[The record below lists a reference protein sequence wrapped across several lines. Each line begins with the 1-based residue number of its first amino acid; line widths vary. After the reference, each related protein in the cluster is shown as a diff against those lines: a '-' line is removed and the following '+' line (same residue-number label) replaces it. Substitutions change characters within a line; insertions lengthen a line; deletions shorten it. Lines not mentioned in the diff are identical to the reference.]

1 MGAFDFKGITDVDYS
16 AQAQTEPPVDTVE
29 QQTQVQQV
37 AQTQRPTL
45 AKEDLDAMA
54 DEDLFARYG
63 VNGRI
68 SYSDLNKAMRDDN
81 LHTEK
86 QYAVQQAW
94 FNARQKDLD
103 SLDPIT
109 REELQAKFDAL
120 KAKPTTLKEHSHT
133 GVMAESVS
141 KGIDGMQG
149 GASMIAAQALSHL
162 DKSDAEIDAEIAK
175 EQPEKF
181 SKYQSSQA
189 KYDKIKQELAI
200 QTMDDPTLLYS
211 SDDNT
216 LDKMVRKR
224 MSKEELADLDWYN
237 ESHNSKRS
245 GAMFSDDANGMTKY
259 FSKTGI
265 KNMIAANAKSQYAGA
280 EERKQA
286 ILQAGEEAD
295 GVFSSAWETAKAAV
309 FDPGTAISVGL
320 ESTGTNLVPQLAGIA
335 AGVATRSPMVYQFV
349 SSLGGFPAE
358 VQGAVAEKMS
368 EFAIKKYNRDLSE
381 LNDDE
386 LLNLIKENKAE
397 FSKAMDKGAISA
409 AATMFTE
416 TPVAKGVGLV
426 GAGFRKLATNPATKS
441 AVMRGF
447 GITGEAVTKFTGE
460 GWEEAFG
467 QIAANIA
474 TGEQWDKGVGQSF
487 VLALASLENVPN
499 TVAIGKDI
507 KNILAEDAKS
517 QPTPQGEQPQTE
529 TQSEQTP
536 TQDQGPTEI
545 KSEGIDPRYKRAGDV
560 LGFLERNRNGD
571 YVNESGNP
579 VSLLDRQG
587 AIQQQMD
594 NYVGEM
600 KTLGTELGFDM
611 ETEEGRRAFADEVRK
626 QNAVSPVIS
635 IDEGVDS
642 NALFQEFTRLEQQKQ
657 DPQSDKEAIEARQ
670 REIQSMFDQ
679 ENVTSDGEIITTNSF
694 DTEYQNWTL
703 TQGTNN
709 ESGSNNR
716 NGSQNAD
723 GQTIQQGTD
732 VANNIGTQSS
742 GETSEPVQTAQT
754 ETATT
759 GNSQS
764 YEGATA
770 DLTQQPNNN
779 PTTSST
785 VGLDGRTDQANGQR
799 VEQGELGEQ
808 GGEQDREP
816 TQTAQSGSTDSGV
829 QQRTQS
835 GSVGETLDLGTNTP
849 NVAMLSDN
857 RLRDNI
863 RTLAAKVRNPK
874 SYANSGG
881 YRSEELAQ
889 DRTRLKALLDESANR
904 MGVES
909 KADDIL
915 KRIAK
920 VTKYEDTK
928 GVFGTGVRAEQ
939 AQALFAKIDDIT
951 ATVQRGYSKTAD
963 ALAAVREKLRGLLDD
978 IYTYIATFPGRVRK
992 TVSDARN
999 SFAEKRKARAEAKDK
1014 AKRTEQLA
1022 NDLLDSIVAGAEDLQ
1037 PKAGDS
1043 IVKYSKWKK
1052 TMESNLAKVRS
1063 LIQQSLNL
1071 DEDNNAKPSEKGES
1085 IDDLL
1090 RPFQRDTRKD
1100 NTGVLVTDDKE
1111 TSKTTNEPTN
1121 VTPPVE
1127 PTTDSQPSK
1136 PESVGGNTASEPSD
1150 VPPQEPVTNAQGATT
1165 SSTSDTPVQTGQTE
1179 PVSTNTDTVESGLRT
1194 TFKSEEDFKTYV
1206 REQLRSTDDNT
1217 QFWND
1222 IRGLVNDRKISF
1234 RKQRIAEKRAEK
1246 LHTWLM
1252 REALPHKENATN
1264 EGRKKQ
1270 ANEETAKTVEDRV
1283 QQRAEVPYLMRKKEF
1298 EAFMGSGD
1306 SRVLSVAIRRENNA
1320 EQITEYAK
1328 RFYDSLSGDD
1338 KVKFATGFIEAVD
1351 NTGYSQKTKREIGS
1365 LFDKVSV
1372 EVLSPHLMRSLG
1384 KELSFKIE
1392 FGDEELSYVRW
1403 RDGIDRLIAKYND
1416 RLTAKDLD
1424 LIEAY
1429 TKEFVERVVN
1439 AESRYDVDSDAKD
1452 LMSSLARERKR
1463 LEQKDDIITKYEF
1476 GLKRKNKN
1484 SVTFSQHKDGSVTA
1498 SISNDGIYTKTL
1510 VDMQTAKDWVNQTLI
1525 GSDNK
1530 HWNGKTRKLVSG
1542 EGVFGE
1548 SSTQA
1553 TAAKIT
1559 KEPKNSN
1566 RIPAIEKENRIN
1578 RTIDQAVQSSVEP
1591 SEKDTMVDRI
1601 RNAGKVTIHGI
1612 EVSGNM
1618 AKLAVAHDLL
1628 NDDKSNFKEVFEAF
1642 KQAGGSP
1649 QSATTL
1655 RNGGWK
1661 VTENKTQHNSVVAK
1675 AVAEK
1680 IARVGDTVKF
1690 DGTVERADPK
1700 AEYKRLEESTSVE
1713 DAVTVALAQQPQGS
1727 VEITSS
1733 MVRQVL
1739 KSLDVTTE
1747 EKTAMFEAVENYVGE
1762 NQIEGELD
1770 GSTTK
1775 GMNEAIA
1782 WASTDKGF
1790 MDWVKDEFPALQRI
1804 FIHLKR
1810 AITSVIAIVAV
1821 GSMTIPNDAMA
1832 QQGFSTYTQ
1841 GQQISG
1847 VSKDASNTINW
1858 VVDNKDHKGKS
1869 FVVADK
1875 AKGVIHVVSP
1885 DGKVLNT
1892 QNALFGKAKGNSA
1905 TTGNTPS
1912 GRFALKKTDTKT
1924 LTKADQK
1931 AFGDSVLDLADPQ
1944 TGRAVTSEN
1953 GLIFAMHRVMNTPQR
1968 HKALSTATE
1977 NDNYITN
1984 GCINVPTAFYD
1995 TAVDNLDGAMV
2006 YILDMPQTAKKAST
2020 RSQPT
2025 KVSNSS
2031 PTSDWSK
2038 PTMAKWSVKP
2048 ATNVNELNPSLNN
2061 DKLQAT
2067 LKKAL
2072 GDFAD
2077 NVTLI
2082 SSDEFANHAGFEK
2095 LKSNGIEGFYDP
2107 NTKQVAIVVDNIEAQ
2122 DGLSANDRL
2131 AWVAWHELYHK
2142 GLDVKYGNDLG
2153 RVVSDMG
2160 TNSFIDN
2167 LAEAIMADRATNSL
2181 ASIDKD
2187 TAIQEALVELGAAL
2201 QTKNLGGL
2209 KDRYGV
2215 SVPMALR
2222 DDILGTLGKF
2232 YDRIKTI
2239 VGKVI
2244 GKPTVTNKQVEAL
2257 LEDSIAYAKVGK
2269 ADKAMMKSILDDFQ
2283 EPTSAV
2289 SQSALFSANGIS
2301 GKAQALWEKVF
2312 PRDLYYLFTGNDVG
2326 RVGTTPDRDSTKSMK
2341 AKRTKMNI
2349 RSRFHTLMNDSQQII
2364 IDLDP
2369 QGDGGELSRSVA
2381 NFSNKK
2387 NQLTRKWERKLKGL
2401 EMQFIEFAQKN
2412 KDVFKSMFDRKQVD
2426 DTVQS
2431 VTTALHAITGGNEN
2445 VRKNIEEIIFG
2456 KDVTLADG
2464 STLHVDG
2471 LLDKVNQHQQYIA
2484 NAQFNGVQVPSYTV
2498 KQFEHYQTQL
2508 NEMIAIQNKFDQDNY
2523 NILSNTN
2530 SQNKNRE
2537 NWRGYD
2543 GLTFAEAEQK
2553 LKDFHKQGLL
2563 DNDVTDGLTKREY
2576 EVKKYIEVNG
2586 VPQVVKV
2593 KHYSYEVADVEKKA
2607 KGRIMPLVDAYVDLS
2622 HEMHQFTVDQ
2632 IGEKRA
2638 GGKTSGKWEVST
2650 MGKVD
2655 QIYSEQ
2661 AKDSSGNPI
2670 DRLYDATIPTNIDN
2684 IISMKHAAQYTGR
2697 RMGRAT
2703 QGGTAMEQLAWRLSL
2718 TAQQSASKDIA
2729 VAMNK
2734 LHESRPDLVKR
2745 YSQNDNEY
2753 AMVNGIVH
2761 EIPVLD
2767 KNGNPVLDNNG
2778 EPKTKLVK
2786 LSFADQEANA
2796 ALFGDNLPSQ
2806 DDSDAW
2812 FFFRAV
2818 AHIVKSWV
2826 KLNSMSLTQTAGFAV
2841 NNAYKGFNEKLN
2853 QMMAWDKDHAF
2864 VKSIKDP
2871 NKRALFEGTGTK
2883 LHAMAQLNKI
2893 DVRGLP
2899 RLAAREKAALMF
2911 AQDLANNKLADFM
2924 KFAIN
2929 KLPSLGAEKM
2939 VQEEYAKLVEMYER
2953 GGISSRVEELLAD
2966 TSNKKLRYGFGKT
2979 PAKVVD
2985 GFFAMLETATTM
2997 TMAQELVSSLVM
3009 VDFLTNQVGM
3019 DRDVAIDA
3027 NLHFMNFNKRGTS
3040 QMMNYL
3046 RKYTMFANA
3055 IAQGSRAFERSFF
3068 IQTNNENDS
3077 VFGIKGVKWSKPALW
3092 RTARNVGMSI
3102 AMHSF
3107 ARLVAANICPDKDG
3121 LGNQV
3126 GNLNEYQLL
3135 REIPI
3140 STGCNEYFRYPVEY
3154 GVGMVENAAGVSL
3167 VQIALGNWSVEQAGS
3182 FIIDAF
3188 KDNASPIGLAMGD
3201 SDNAFGKV
3209 AFLLYPFIPDPLK
3222 EPALAFGG
3230 VDQFGNKL
3238 NANFVNEAYRPGSG
3252 KKTTDS
3258 AWHKMAEDLY
3268 GSGMLGNLT
3277 PEEMRVLVT
3286 GGFRG
3291 AARDIL
3297 TWAIENDPK
3306 KSVWKSLLGV
3316 GSVYREP
3323 KEMDT
3328 VVYTMVQNR
3337 LDKRYNDLVLIY
3349 NQAKGRDK
3357 VLPSKSWVEKN
3368 GYELSAD
3375 EQRSLDLISQYF
3387 ERMKNKRLD
3396 QETRLKYNI
3405 ELLKGLK
3412 KIEGSE

>member
-1 MGAFDFKGITDVDYS
+1 MGAFDFKGITDVNYS
-16 AQAQTEPPVDTVE
+16 AQAQAE
-29 QQTQVQQV
+29 QPIETLEQAEQV
-37 AQTQRPTL
+37 AQPVQQSAQSQLPT
-45 AKEDLDAMA
+45 EDLNSLA
-54 DEDLFARYG
+54 DEDLLAHYG
-63 VNGRI
+63 VSGRI
-68 SYSDLNKAMRDDN
+68 TYSDLNAAMQKDR

-94 FNARQKDLD
+94 FNERQKEID

-109 REELQAKFDAL
+109 RDELQKKFDEF
-120 KAKPTTLKEHSHT
+120 KAKPTTFKEFSHT
-133 GVMAESVS
+133 ANLVESFGR
-141 KGIDGMQG
+141 GIDNVQG

-162 DKSDAEIDAEIAK
+162 DKSGDEIDAEIAR

-189 KYDKIKQELAI
+189 KYDKIAQSIVADPANINLA
-200 QTMDDPTLLYS
+200 MS
-211 SDDNT
+211 GN
-216 LDKMVRKR
+216 LDAMVRKR

-237 ESHNSKRS
+237 ETHNAKRV
-245 GAMFSDDANGMTKY
+245 GVMYSDGANGVTKY
-259 FSKTGI
+259 FSRSGI
-265 KNMIAANAKSQYAGA
+265 KNMIEANKKSQYAGT
-280 EERKQA
+280 EERKEA
-286 ILQAGEEAD
+286 ILQAGEKAD

-309 FDPGTAISVGL
+309 LDPFVAVGVGL
-320 ESTGTNLVPQLAGIA
+320 ESTGSQLIPQLAGIA
-335 AGVATRSPMVYQFV
+335 AGAATRSPIVYQFV

-358 VQGAVAEKMS
+358 VQGAIAEKMA
-368 EFAIKKYNRDLSE
+368 EFAHKKYKRGLSE
-381 LNDDE
+381 LNEDE
-386 LLNLIKENKAE
+386 LLGLVQENQAE
-397 FSKAMDKGAISA
+397 FSKAMDKGLISA
-409 AATMFTE
+409 TATMLTE

-426 GAGFRKLATNPATKS
+426 TSGFRRLATNPATKS
-441 AVMRGF
+441 AVMKGF

-487 VLALASLENVPN
+487 VLALTSLEQAPN
-499 TVAIGKDI
+499 IYAISKDV
-507 KNILAEDAKS
+507 KNILGEQVTE
-517 QPTPQGEQPQTE
+517 QPTASPAQGATPTEQPTEQGATPTEQTAE
-529 TQSEQTP
+529 QVEQPTEQTP
-536 TQDQGPTEI
+536 TQEQSNTQATTQVD
-545 KSEGIDPRYKRAGDV
+545 
-560 LGFLERNRNGD
+560 
-571 YVNESGNP
+571 
-579 VSLLDRQG
+579 
-587 AIQQQMD
+587 
-594 NYVGEM
+594 
-600 KTLGTELGFDM
+600 GT
-611 ETEEGRRAFADEVRK
+611 
-626 QNAVSPVIS
+626 
-635 IDEGVDS
+635 DS
-642 NALFQEFTRLEQQKQ
+642 NALFQEFTSLEQQKQ
-657 DPQSDKEAIEARQ
+657 DPQSNKEAIEARQ
-670 REIQSMFDQ
+670 NEIRSLFDV

-694 DTEYQNWTL
+694 DTDYQNWTL

-716 NGSQNAD
+716 NGSQDAN
-723 GQTIQQGTD
+723 GQTTQQGAD
-732 VANNIGTQSS
+732 VANSSGTQSG
-742 GETSEPVQTAQT
+742 GETSESVPPTQT
-754 ETATT
+754 ETTTT

-764 YEGATA
+764 DTGATA

-779 PTTSST
+779 PATSGT

-808 GGEQDREP
+808 GSEQNREP
-816 TQTAQSGSTDSGV
+816 TQTAQSGSTDGGV

-835 GSVGETLDLGTNTP
+835 GSVGETLTSTP
-849 NVAMLSDN
+849 VINNVTVH
-857 RLRDNI
+857 RGGPVEGRG
-863 RTLAAKVRNPK
+863 LAWFSNNEYVAKT
-874 SYANSGG
+874 YANDGVTSTAQVTMQNPRVIDAEGKTF
-881 YRSEELAQ
+881 SQIKPELTY
-889 DRTRLKALLDESANR
+889 TR
-904 MGVES
+904 
-909 KADDIL
+909 ADVKQQYPAIY
-915 KRIAK
+915 KK
-920 VTKYEDTK
+920 V
-928 GVFGTGVRAEQ
+928 
-939 AQALFAKIDDIT
+939 IT
-951 ATVQRGYSKTAD
+951 AMYGENANKIAGVNLGKKPDQVVFDTLVHN
-963 ALAAVREKLRGLLDD
+963 ALVENGVISGEKMDGVVMKNIIDPSNRNVLNVVKQYGLKNSDLIGDN
-978 IYTYIATFPGRVRK
+978 YITLNNV
-992 TVSDARN
+992 
-999 SFAEKRKARAEAKDK
+999 
-1014 AKRTEQLA
+1014 
-1022 NDLLDSIVAGAEDLQ
+1022 DL
-1037 PKAGDS
+1037 
-1043 IVKYSKWKK
+1043 
-1052 TMESNLAKVRS
+1052 KV
-1063 LIQQSLNL
+1063 N
-1071 DEDNNAKPSEKGES
+1071 
-1085 IDDLL
+1085 
-1090 RPFQRDTRKD
+1090 
-1100 NTGVLVTDDKE
+1100 
-1111 TSKTTNEPTN
+1111 
-1121 VTPPVE
+1121 E

-1136 PESVGGNTASEPSD
+1136 PESVGGNRASEPSD
-1150 VPPQEPVTNAQGATT
+1150 VQPQEPVTNSQGATP
-1165 SSTSDTPVQTGQTE
+1165 SSTSDTPTPIGQAE
-1179 PVSTNTDTVESGLRT
+1179 PVSATTDTVEGGLRT
-1194 TFKSEEDFKTYV
+1194 TFNSEEDFKNYV

-1222 IRGLVNDRKISF
+1222 IRGLVNDRKIYF
-1234 RKQRIAEKRAEK
+1234 KKQRIAEKRAEK

-1252 REALPHKENATN
+1252 KEALPHKENATN
-1264 EGRKKQ
+1264 EARKAQ
-1270 ANEETAKTVEDRV
+1270 TNAETAKAVEERI
-1283 QQRAEVPYLMRKKEF
+1283 QQRAEVPYLIREQEF
-1298 EAFMGSGD
+1298 KAFMGSGD
-1306 SRVLSVAIRRENNA
+1306 SRVLSVSIRRENDA
-1320 EQITEYAK
+1320 KQITEYAK
-1328 RFYDSLSGDD
+1328 RFYDTLNGDD
-1338 KVKFATGFIEAVD
+1338 KIKFASGFIEAID

-1372 EVLSPHLMRSLG
+1372 AVLSPHLMRSLG
-1384 KELSFKIE
+1384 SELSFKVE
-1392 FGDEELSYVRW
+1392 ASDAELGYVRW
-1403 RDGIDRLIAKYND
+1403 RDGLDRLIAKYTEK
-1416 RLTAKDLD
+1416 LTGKDLG
-1424 LIEAY
+1424 LIEDY
-1429 TKEFVERVVN
+1429 TREFVTRAANYEH
-1439 AESRYDVDSDAKD
+1439 RYDVDSDAKD
-1452 LMSSLARERKR
+1452 LMQSLERERNRINK
-1463 LEQKDDIITKYEF
+1463 KDDEETKYEF

-1484 SVTFSQHKDGSVTA
+1484 SVTFTQHKDGSVTA

-1510 VDMQTAKDWVNQTLI
+1510 VDMPTAKAWVDQTLI

-1542 EGVFGE
+1542 DGVFGE
-1548 SSTQA
+1548 NSTQPTVA
-1553 TAAKIT
+1553 NTSNET
-1559 KEPKNSN
+1559 KKRD

-1578 RTIDQAVQSSVEP
+1578 RTIDQAVQSSAEP

-1601 RNAGKVTIHGI
+1601 RTAGKATIHGV

-1618 AKLAVAHDLL
+1618 AKLVVAHNIL

-1700 AEYKRLEESTSVE
+1700 AEYKRLEESKSID
-1713 DAVTVALAQQPQGS
+1713 DAVTVTLAQQPQGS

-1747 EKTAMFEAVENYVGE
+1747 EKTAMFEAVEKYAE
-1762 NQIEGELD
+1762 KNQIEGELD

-1804 FIHLKR
+1804 FNHLKR

-1832 QQGFSTYTQ
+1832 QQGFAQYTQ

-1892 QNALFGKAKGNSA
+1892 QNALFGRGKGNSA
-1905 TTGNTPS
+1905 VTGNTPS

-1931 AFGDSVLDLADPQ
+1931 AFGDSVLDLADPH
-1944 TGRAVTSEN
+1944 TGRAITAED

-1968 HKALSTATE
+1968 HKALNTATA

-1984 GCINVPTAFYD
+1984 GCINIPTAFYD
-1995 TAVDNLDGAMV
+1995 TAVDGLDGAMV

-2020 RSQPT
+2020 RSQT
-2025 KVSNSS
+2025 NSVSNSS

-2061 DKLQAT
+2061 DKLQRV
-2067 LKKAL
+2067 LEKSL
-2072 GDFAD
+2072 GEFAD
-2077 NVTLI
+2077 KVTLI
-2082 SSDEFANHAGFEK
+2082 SADEFENHKGFEK

-2107 NTKQVAIVVDNIEAQ
+2107 NTKQVAIVVDNIQEQ

-2142 GLDVKYGNDLG
+2142 GVDVKYGQDLD

-2160 TNSFIDN
+2160 TNPFIDN
-2167 LAEAIMADRATNSL
+2167 LAEAIMADRAMNSL
-2181 ASIDKD
+2181 ASIDKN

-2215 SVPMALR
+2215 NVPMALR
-2222 DDILGTLGKF
+2222 DDVLGTLGKF
-2232 YDRIKTI
+2232 LDRIKSL

-2244 GKPTVTNKQVEAL
+2244 GKPTVTAKQVEAL

-2269 ADKAMMKSILDDFQ
+2269 ADKEMVKSILDDFQ

-2326 RVGTTPDRDSTKSMK
+2326 RVGTTPDRDTTKSMK
-2341 AKRTKMNI
+2341 AKRTKMNV

-2412 KDVFKSMFDRKQVD
+2412 KDIFKSRFDRKQVD

-2431 VTTALHAITGGNEN
+2431 VTTALHAITEGNEA
-2445 VRKNIEEIIFG
+2445 VRKNIEETIFG
-2456 KDVTLADG
+2456 KDITLANG
-2464 STLHVDG
+2464 TVIHIDG

-2484 NAQFNGVQVPSYTV
+2484 NAQFNGVQVPSYTT

-2563 DNDVTDGLTKREY
+2563 DEDVTDGLVKREY

-2586 VPQVVKV
+2586 LPQVVKV

-2607 KGRIMPLVDAYVDLS
+2607 KGRIMPLVDAYVNLS

-2650 MGKVD
+2650 MGKVE

-2670 DRLYDATIPTNIDN
+2670 DRLYDATVATNIDN

-2718 TAQQSASKDIA
+2718 TAQQAASKDIA

-2761 EIPVLD
+2761 ETPVLD

-2778 EPKTKLVK
+2778 DPKTKLVK

-2826 KLNSMSLTQTAGFAV
+2826 KFNSMSLTQTFGFAV

-2871 NKRALFEGTGTK
+2871 KKRALFDGTGTK

-2893 DVRGLP
+2893 DIRGLP

-2911 AQDLANNKLADFM
+2911 AQDLANNKLADFA
-2924 KFAIN
+2924 KFVVN

-2953 GGISSRVEELLAD
+2953 GGISSRVEELINQ
-2966 TSNKKLRYGFGKT
+2966 TQSQKLRYGFGKT
-2979 PAKVVD
+2979 PAKVRD

-3068 IQTNNENDS
+3068 IQTNDENDS

-3102 AMHSF
+3102 ALHSF

-3167 VQIALGNWSVEQAGS
+3167 VQMALGNWGAEQAGH

-3222 EPALAFGG
+3222 EPTLAFGG
-3230 VDQFGNKL
+3230 VDQFGNDL
-3238 NANFVNEAYRPGSG
+3238 NAKFVNEAYRPGSG

-3268 GSGMLGNLT
+3268 GSGMFGNLT
-3277 PEEMRVLVT
+3277 PEEVRVLVT

-3291 AARDIL
+3291 VARDIF
-3297 TWAIENDPK
+3297 TWSIENDPK
-3306 KSVWKSLLGV
+3306 KTVWKSLV
-3316 GSVYREP
+3316 GASSVYREE

-3328 VVYTMVQNR
+3328 VAYTMVQNR
-3337 LDKRYNDLVLIY
+3337 LDKRYRDLVLYY
-3349 NQAKGRDK
+3349 NEAKGRDK
-3357 VLPSKSWVEKN
+3357 VLPSKSWLSKN
-3368 GYELSAD
+3368 GYELDAD
-3375 EQRSLDLISQYF
+3375 EQKALDLISQYF

-3396 QETRLKYNI
+3396 QETRFKYNV

-3412 KIEGSE
+3412 KIEESE

>member
-1 MGAFDFKGITDVDYS
+1 MGAFDFKGITDVNYS
-16 AQAQTEPPVDTVE
+16 AQAQAE
-29 QQTQVQQV
+29 QPIETLEQAEQV
-37 AQTQRPTL
+37 AQPVQQSAQSQLPT
-45 AKEDLDAMA
+45 EDLNSLA

-68 SYSDLNKAMRDDN
+68 SYSDLNAAMRKDR

-94 FNARQKDLD
+94 FNARQKEIDA
-103 SLDPIT
+103 LDPIT
-109 REELQAKFDAL
+109 RDELQKKFDEF
-120 KAKPTTLKEHSHT
+120 KAKPTTFKEHSHLGAT
-133 GVMAESVS
+133 AESFS

-149 GASMIAAQALSHL
+149 GAAMIAAQTVSHF

-189 KYDKIKQELAI
+189 KYDKIAQSIVA
-200 QTMDDPTLLYS
+200 DPTNINLVMS
-211 SDDNT
+211 GN
-216 LDKMVRKR
+216 LDAMVRKR

-237 ESHNSKRS
+237 ESHSSKRV
-245 GAMFSDDANGMTKY
+245 GAMYSDKSNAMTKY
-259 FSKTGI
+259 FSKSGLT
-265 KNMIAANAKSQYAGA
+265 NMIEANKKSQYAGA

-286 ILQAGEEAD
+286 ILQAGEKAD
-295 GVFSSAWETAKAAV
+295 GVFSSTWETAKAAV
-309 FDPGTAISVGL
+309 LDPGVAVSIGL
-320 ESTGTNLVPQLAGIA
+320 ESTGSQLIPQLMGIA
-335 AGVATRSPMVYQFV
+335 AGAATRSPMVYQFV

-358 VQGAVAEKMS
+358 VQGAIAEKM
-368 EFAIKKYNRDLSE
+368 EELAHKKYQRGLSE
-381 LNDDE
+381 LNEDE
-386 LLNLIKENKAE
+386 LLGLVQENQAE
-397 FSKAMDKGAISA
+397 FSKTMDKGLISA
-409 AATMFTE
+409 AASTMTE
-416 TPVAKGVGLV
+416 TPVAKGVGTV
-426 GAGFRKLATNPATKS
+426 ASGFRKLATNPVTKS
-441 AVMRGF
+441 AVMKGF
-447 GITGEAVTKFTGE
+447 GITGEAATKFTGE

-474 TGEQWDKGVGQSF
+474 TGEPWDKGVGQSF
-487 VLALASLENVPN
+487 VLALTSLEQAPN
-499 TVAIGKDI
+499 IYAISKDV
-507 KNILAEDAKS
+507 KNSLGEQATE
-517 QPTPQGEQPQTE
+517 QPTAPTEQGDTPTEQLTEQGATPIAQTTAQVEQPT
-529 TQSEQTP
+529 EQTP
-536 TQDQGPTEI
+536 TPTEI
-545 KSEGIDPRYKRAGDV
+545 EGIDPRYKRAGDV
-560 LGFLERNRNGD
+560 LDFIRQNVNGE
-571 YVNESGNP
+571 YVNESGVP
-579 VSLLDRQG
+579 VSLLDREG
-587 AIQQQMD
+587 AVQQQMS
-594 NYVGEM
+594 NYLGEM
-600 KTLGTELGFDM
+600 DALGTELGFDM
-611 ETEEGRRAFADEVRK
+611 ETEQGRRAFADEVRR
-626 QNAVSPVIS
+626 QNAGPPVIS
-635 IDEGVDS
+635 VDEGTDS
-642 NALFQEFTRLEQQKQ
+642 NALFQEFTNLEQQKQ
-657 DPQSDKEAIEARQ
+657 DPQSNKEAIEARQ
-670 REIQSMFDQ
+670 NEIRALFDV

-694 DTEYQNWTL
+694 DTDYQNWTL

-716 NGSQNAD
+716 NGSQDAN
-723 GQTIQQGTD
+723 GQTTQQGAD
-732 VANNIGTQSS
+732 VANSVGAQSS
-742 GETSEPVQTAQT
+742 GEISEPIPPTQT
-754 ETATT
+754 ETTTT

-764 YEGATA
+764 DTGATA
-770 DLTQQPNNN
+770 DLTQQQNNN
-779 PTTSST
+779 PTTSGA
-785 VGLDGRTDQANGQR
+785 VGLDGRTDQTNGQR

-808 GGEQDREP
+808 GGEQNREP

-835 GSVGETLDLGTNTP
+835 DSVGETLTSTPVVNNVTVHRGGLVEGRGLAWFSNNEYVAKTYANDGVTSTAQVTMQNPRVIDAEGKTFSQIKPELTYTRADVKQQYPAIYKKVITAMYGENANKIAGVNLGKKPDQVVFDTLVHNALVENGVISGEKMDGVVMKNIIDP
-849 NVAMLSDN
+849 SN
-857 RLRDNI
+857 RN
-863 RTLAAKVRNPK
+863 VRNVVK
-874 SYANSGG
+874 QYG
-881 YRSEELAQ
+881 
-889 DRTRLKALLDESANR
+889 LKN
-904 MGVES
+904 
-909 KADDIL
+909 ADLIGDNYITFDNVDL
-915 KRIAK
+915 K
-920 VTKYEDTK
+920 V
-928 GVFGTGVRAEQ
+928 
-939 AQALFAKIDDIT
+939 
-951 ATVQRGYSKTAD
+951 
-963 ALAAVREKLRGLLDD
+963 
-978 IYTYIATFPGRVRK
+978 
-992 TVSDARN
+992 
-999 SFAEKRKARAEAKDK
+999 
-1014 AKRTEQLA
+1014 
-1022 NDLLDSIVAGAEDLQ
+1022 
-1037 PKAGDS
+1037 
-1043 IVKYSKWKK
+1043 
-1052 TMESNLAKVRS
+1052 
-1063 LIQQSLNL
+1063 
-1071 DEDNNAKPSEKGES
+1071 
-1085 IDDLL
+1085 
-1090 RPFQRDTRKD
+1090 
-1100 NTGVLVTDDKE
+1100 
-1111 TSKTTNEPTN
+1111 NEPTI
-1121 VTPPVE
+1121 
-1127 PTTDSQPSK
+1127 DSQPSK
-1136 PESVGGNTASEPSD
+1136 PESVGGNRASEPSD
-1150 VPPQEPVTNAQGATT
+1150 VQPQEPVENSQGATT
-1165 SSTSDTPVQTGQTE
+1165 SSTSDTPTQTGQAE
-1179 PVSTNTDTVESGLRT
+1179 PVSATTDTVDGELRPP
-1194 TFKSEEDFKTYV
+1194 FD
-1206 REQLRSTDDNT
+1206 TD
-1217 QFWND
+1217 
-1222 IRGLVNDRKISF
+1222 VS
-1234 RKQRIAEKRAEK
+1234 
-1246 LHTWLM
+1246 
-1252 REALPHKENATN
+1252 
-1264 EGRKKQ
+1264 
-1270 ANEETAKTVEDRV
+1270 
-1283 QQRAEVPYLMRKKEF
+1283 
-1298 EAFMGSGD
+1298 
-1306 SRVLSVAIRRENNA
+1306 
-1320 EQITEYAK
+1320 
-1328 RFYDSLSGDD
+1328 D
-1338 KVKFATGFIEAVD
+1338 KVGE
-1351 NTGYSQKTKREIGS
+1351 
-1365 LFDKVSV
+1365 DK
-1372 EVLSPHLMRSLG
+1372 PR
-1384 KELSFKIE
+1384 
-1392 FGDEELSYVRW
+1392 
-1403 RDGIDRLIAKYND
+1403 
-1416 RLTAKDLD
+1416 T
-1424 LIEAY
+1424 
-1429 TKEFVERVVN
+1429 
-1439 AESRYDVDSDAKD
+1439 
-1452 LMSSLARERKR
+1452 
-1463 LEQKDDIITKYEF
+1463 
-1476 GLKRKNKN
+1476 
-1484 SVTFSQHKDGSVTA
+1484 
-1498 SISNDGIYTKTL
+1498 
-1510 VDMQTAKDWVNQTLI
+1510 
-1525 GSDNK
+1525 
-1530 HWNGKTRKLVSG
+1530 
-1542 EGVFGE
+1542 
-1548 SSTQA
+1548 
-1553 TAAKIT
+1553 
-1559 KEPKNSN
+1559 N
-1566 RIPAIEKENRIN
+1566 RIPAIEKKNRIN
-1578 RTIDQAVQSSVEP
+1578 RTIDQAVHSSVEP
-1591 SEKDTMVDRI
+1591 SEKDVMVDRI
-1601 RNAGKVTIHGI
+1601 RNTGKVKIHGV
-1612 EVSGNM
+1612 EVGGNM
-1618 AKLAVAHDLL
+1618 SKLAVAHKLL
-1628 NDDKSNFKEVFEAF
+1628 NDDKSNFDEVFEVF

-1649 QSATTL
+1649 QSADTL

-1661 VTENKTQHNSVVAK
+1661 VPENKTHYNSVIAK
-1675 AVAEK
+1675 AVADNG
-1680 IARVGDTVKF
+1680 ARAGDLVKF
-1690 DGTVERADPK
+1690 DGTVEREDPK
-1700 AEYKRLEESTSVE
+1700 VEYKRLEESTSTDDV
-1713 DAVTVALAQQPQGS
+1713 VTVVLAQQPKGTT
-1727 VEITSS
+1727 EIVST
-1733 MVRQVL
+1733 MVKQVL
-1739 KSLDVTTE
+1739 RANKVTNAQKVE
-1747 EKTAMFEAVENYVGE
+1747 MFDTVERYAEAN
-1762 NQIEGELD
+1762 NIEGVD
-1770 GSTTK
+1770 GSTADA
-1775 GMNEAIA
+1775 MHEALA
-1782 WASTDKGF
+1782 WASGDRGF
-1790 MDWVKDEFPALQRI
+1790 MDWVKKQSESLHSLFKKLQ
-1804 FIHLKR
+1804 K
-1810 AITSVIAIVAV
+1810 AISAVVAIVAV

-1832 QQGFSTYTQ
+1832 QQGFAQYTQ
-1841 GQQISG
+1841 GPQISG

-1892 QNALFGKAKGNSA
+1892 QNALFGKGKGNSA
-1905 TTGNTPS
+1905 VTGNTPS

-1931 AFGDSVLDLADPQ
+1931 AFGDSVLDLADPH
-1944 TGRAVTSEN
+1944 TGRAITAED

-1968 HKALSTATE
+1968 HKALNTATA

-1984 GCINVPTAFYD
+1984 GCINIPTAFYD
-1995 TAVDNLDGAMV
+1995 TAVDGLDGAMV

-2020 RSQPT
+2020 RSQT
-2025 KVSNSS
+2025 RSVSNSS

-2067 LKKAL
+2067 LKKSL
-2072 GDFAD
+2072 GEFA
-2077 NVTLI
+2077 NKVTLI
-2082 SSDEFANHAGFEK
+2082 SADEFENHKGFEK

-2107 NTKQVAIVVDNIEAQ
+2107 NTKQVAIVVDNIQEQ
-2122 DGLSANDRL
+2122 DGLSADDRL

-2142 GLDVKYGNDLG
+2142 GLDVKYGQDLD
-2153 RVVSDMG
+2153 RIVSDMG
-2160 TNSFIDN
+2160 TNPFIDN
-2167 LAEAIMADRATNSL
+2167 LAEAIMADRAMNSL
-2181 ASIDKD
+2181 ASIDKN

-2215 SVPMALR
+2215 NVPMALR
-2222 DDILGTLGKF
+2222 DDVLGTLGKF
-2232 YDRIKTI
+2232 LDRIKSL

-2244 GKPTVTNKQVEAL
+2244 GKPTVTAKQVEAL

-2269 ADKAMMKSILDDFQ
+2269 ADKEMVKSILDDFQ

-2289 SQSALFSANGIS
+2289 SRSALFSANGIS

-2326 RVGTTPDRDSTKSMK
+2326 RVGTTPDRDTTKSMK
-2341 AKRTKMNI
+2341 AKRTKMNA

-2412 KDVFKSMFDRKQVD
+2412 KDVFKSRFDRKQVD

-2431 VTTALHAITGGNEN
+2431 VTTALHAITEGNET
-2445 VRKNIEEIIFG
+2445 VRKNIEETIFG
-2456 KDVTLADG
+2456 KDITLANG
-2464 STLHVDG
+2464 TVIHIDG
-2471 LLDKVNQHQQYIA
+2471 LLDKVNQHKQYIA
-2484 NAQFNGVQVPSYTV
+2484 NAQFNGVQVPSYTT

-2523 NILSNTN
+2523 NLLSNTN

-2543 GLTFAEAEQK
+2543 GLTFAEAEKK
-2553 LKDFHKQGLL
+2553 LKEFHKQGLL

-2586 VPQVVKV
+2586 IPQVVKV

-2638 GGKTSGKWEVST
+2638 GGNTSGKWEVST

-2767 KNGNPVLDNNG
+2767 KNGNHVLDNNG
-2778 EPKTKLVK
+2778 DTKTKLVK
-2786 LSFADQEANA
+2786 LSFADQEANS

-2818 AHIVKSWV
+2818 AHVVKSWV
-2826 KLNSMSLTQTAGFAV
+2826 KFNAMSLTQTVGFAV

-2871 NKRALFEGTGTK
+2871 KKRALFDGTGTK

-2911 AQDLANNKLADFM
+2911 AQDLANNKLADFA
-2924 KFAIN
+2924 KFAVN

-2997 TMAQELVSSLVM
+2997 TMAQELVSSLIM

-3068 IQTNNENDS
+3068 IQTNDENDS
-3077 VFGIKGVKWSKPALW
+3077 VFGIKGVKWSKQALF

-3107 ARLVAANICPDKDG
+3107 ARLVAANICPDENG

-3154 GVGMVENAAGVSL
+3154 GVGMVENAMGAGI
-3167 VQIALGNWSVEQAGS
+3167 VQVAMGNWSVDQAGN

-3201 SDNAFGKV
+3201 SDSPFGKV
-3209 AFLLYPFIPDPLK
+3209 AFLLYPFVPDPLK
-3222 EPALAFGG
+3222 ELSLAFGG
-3230 VDQFGNKL
+3230 VDQFGNEL
-3238 NANFVNEAYRPGSG
+3238 NANFVNEKYRPGSG

-3268 GSGMLGNLT
+3268 GSGMFGNLT
-3277 PEEMRVLVT
+3277 PEEVRVLVT
-3286 GGFRG
+3286 GGYRG
-3291 AARDIL
+3291 VTRDIL
-3297 TWAIENDPK
+3297 TWAVENDPK
-3306 KSVWKSLLGV
+3306 KTVWKSLV
-3316 GSVYREP
+3316 GASSVYREE

-3328 VVYTMVQNR
+3328 VAYTMVQNR
-3337 LDKRYNDLVLIY
+3337 LDKRYRDLVLYY
-3349 NQAKGRDK
+3349 NQAKGRDN
-3357 VLPSKSWVEKN
+3357 VLPSKSWLSKN

-3375 EQRSLDLISQYF
+3375 DQKALDLISQYF

-3396 QETRLKYNI
+3396 QETRFKYNV

>member
-1 MGAFDFKGITDVDYS
+1 MGAFDFKGITDVNYS

-63 VNGRI
+63 VSGRI
-68 SYSDLNKAMRDDN
+68 SYSDLNKAMREDN

-103 SLDPIT
+103 SLDPIA
-109 REELQAKFDAL
+109 REELQKKFDAL

-149 GASMIAAQALSHL
+149 GASMIAAQALSHI

-200 QTMDDPTLLYS
+200 QTMNNPTLLYS
-211 SDDNT
+211 SEDNT

-237 ESHNSKRS
+237 ENHNSKRT

-265 KNMIAANAKSQYAGA
+265 KNMIAANAKSPYAGA

-386 LLNLIKENKAE
+386 LLTLIKENKAE

-517 QPTPQGEQPQTE
+517 QATPQGEQPQTK
-529 TQSEQTP
+529 TPSEQTP
-536 TQDQGPTEI
+536 TQEQ
-545 KSEGIDPRYKRAGDV
+545 SA
-560 LGFLERNRNGD
+560 
-571 YVNESGNP
+571 
-579 VSLLDRQG
+579 
-587 AIQQQMD
+587 
-594 NYVGEM
+594 
-600 KTLGTELGFDM
+600 TLSSTTATD
-611 ETEEGRRAFADEVRK
+611 TQTTQATTQATT
-626 QNAVSPVIS
+626 Q
-635 IDEGVDS
+635 VDS
-642 NALFQEFTRLEQQKQ
+642 ADNNALFQEFTNLENQKS
-657 DPQSDKEAIEARQ
+657 DPQANLEAIEARQ

-694 DTEYQNWTL
+694 LTDYQNWTL

-716 NGSQNAD
+716 NGSQDAN
-723 GQTIQQGTD
+723 GQTTQQGAD
-732 VANNIGTQSS
+732 VANSSGTQSS
-742 GETSEPVQTAQT
+742 GETSESVQTAQT

-764 YEGATA
+764 NTGATA

-779 PTTSST
+779 PTTSGT

-808 GGEQDREP
+808 GGEQNREP
-816 TQTAQSGSTDSGV
+816 TQTAQSGSTDIGV
-829 QQRTQS
+829 QQRSQS
-835 GSVGETLDLGTNTP
+835 DSVGETLDTSTDAP
-849 NVAMLSDN
+849 SVAMLSDN

-863 RTLAAKVRNPK
+863 RTLSAKVRNPK

-881 YRSEELAQ
+881 YHSEELAQ

-920 VTKYEDTK
+920 ATKYEDTK
-928 GVFGTGVRAEQ
+928 GVSDTGTRAEQ

-951 ATVQRGYSKTAD
+951 ATVQRGYAKTSD

-978 IYTYIATFPGRVRK
+978 IYTFIATFPGRVRK

-1052 TMESNLAKVRS
+1052 DMERNLAKVRS

-1071 DEDNNAKPSEKGES
+1071 DEDNKPKPSEKGES

-1100 NTGVLVTDDKE
+1100 NTGVLVTDGVLNPPKQPMENTD
-1111 TSKTTNEPTN
+1111 EPTS
-1121 VTPPVE
+1121 VTKPVA
-1127 PTTDSQPSK
+1127 PTTDSTTGKS
-1136 PESVGGNTASEPSD
+1136 EGVGNSRASEPSD
-1150 VPPQEPVTNAQGATT
+1150 VQPQEPVANSQGATT
-1165 SSTSDTPVQTGQTE
+1165 SSTSDTPTQTGQTE
-1179 PVSTNTDTVESGLRT
+1179 PVSTTTDTVESGLRT
-1194 TFKSEEDFKTYV
+1194 TFNSEEDFKNYV

-1222 IRGLVNDRKISF
+1222 ILGLVNDRKINF
-1234 RKQRIAEKRAEK
+1234 KKQRIAEKRADK

-1264 EGRKKQ
+1264 ETRKAQ
-1270 ANEETAKTVEDRV
+1270 ANAETAKTVEERI
-1283 QQRAEVPYLMRKKEF
+1283 QQRAEAPYLIREQEF
-1298 EAFMGSGD
+1298 KAFMGSGD
-1306 SRVLSVAIRRENNA
+1306 SRVLNVAISRENNA
-1320 EQITEYAK
+1320 KQITEYAK
-1328 RFYDSLSGDD
+1328 RFYGSLSGDD
-1338 KVKFATGFIEAVD
+1338 KVQFATGFIEAVD
-1351 NTGYSQKTKREIGS
+1351 NTGYSQKTKREMS
-1365 LFDKVSV
+1365 SSFDKVSV
-1372 EVLSPHLMRSLG
+1372 EVLSPHLMQSLG
-1384 KELSFKIE
+1384 SELSFKVE
-1392 FGDEELSYVRW
+1392 AGDEELGYARW
-1403 RDGIDRLIAKYND
+1403 RDGLDRLIAKYND
-1416 RLTAKDLD
+1416 KLTVKDLD
-1424 LIEAY
+1424 LIENY
-1429 TKEFVERVVN
+1429 TKEFVIRAANYEYL
-1439 AESRYDVDSDAKD
+1439 YDVDGDAKD
-1452 LMSSLARERKR
+1452 LMQSLERERNR
-1463 LEQKDDIITKYEF
+1463 LNKKDDVETKYEF

-1484 SVTFSQHKDGSVTA
+1484 SVTFTQHKDGSVTA

-1510 VDMQTAKDWVNQTLI
+1510 VDMPTAKAWVDQTLI

-1548 SSTQA
+1548 NSTQPTVA
-1553 TAAKIT
+1553 NTFNET
-1559 KEPKNSN
+1559 KKST
-1566 RIPAIEKENRIN
+1566 RIPAIDKENRLN
-1578 RTIDQAVQSSVEP
+1578 RTIDQAVHSSVEP
-1591 SEKDTMVDRI
+1591 SEKDVMVDRI
-1601 RNAGKVTIHGI
+1601 RNAGKVSIHGV
-1612 EVSGNM
+1612 EVDGNM
-1618 AKLAVAHDLL
+1618 AKLAVAHKLL

-1649 QSATTL
+1649 QSANTL

-1675 AVAEK
+1675 AVADK
-1680 IARVGDTVKF
+1680 VARTGDLVKF

-1700 AEYKRLEESTSVE
+1700 AEYKRLEESTSTD
-1713 DAVTVALAQQPQGS
+1713 DAVTVALAQQPKGTTEMVS
-1727 VEITSS
+1727 TT
-1733 MVRQVL
+1733 VRQVL
-1739 KSLDVTTE
+1739 RAMKVNNSQKLE
-1747 EKTAMFEAVENYVGE
+1747 MFEAVENYAEE
-1762 NQIEGELD
+1762 NNIDGVD
-1770 GSTTK
+1770 GSTADA
-1775 GMNEAIA
+1775 MHEALA
-1782 WASTDKGF
+1782 WASGESGF
-1790 MDWVKDEFPALQRI
+1790 MNWVKDKSASLHSIFLKLQ
-1804 FIHLKR
+1804 K
-1810 AITSVIAIVAV
+1810 AISAVVAIVAV
-1821 GSMTIPNDAMA
+1821 GAMTIPTDAMA
-1832 QQGFSTYTQ
+1832 QQGFAQYTQ

-1847 VSKDASNTINW
+1847 VSQDASNTINW

-1892 QNALFGKAKGNSA
+1892 QNALFGKGKGNSA
-1905 TTGNTPS
+1905 VTGDTPS

-1931 AFGDSVLDLADPQ
+1931 AFGDSVLDLADPH
-1944 TGRAVTSEN
+1944 TGRAITAED
-1953 GLIFAMHRVMNTPQR
+1953 GLIFAMHRVLNTPQR

-1995 TAVDNLDGAMV
+1995 TAVDGLDGAMV
-2006 YILDMPQTAKKAST
+2006 YILDMPQTSKKAST
-2020 RSQPT
+2020 RSQN
-2025 KVSNSS
+2025 KSVSNSS

-2061 DKLQAT
+2061 DKLQRV
-2067 LKKAL
+2067 LEKSL
-2072 GDFAD
+2072 GEFAD
-2077 NVTLI
+2077 KVTLI
-2082 SSDEFANHAGFEK
+2082 SADEFENHKGFEK

-2107 NTKQVAIVVDNIEAQ
+2107 NTKQVAIVVDNIQEQ

-2142 GLDVKYGNDLG
+2142 GLDVKYGQDLD

-2232 YDRIKTI
+2232 YDRIKAI

-2412 KDVFKSMFDRKQVD
+2412 KDIFTSRFDRKQVD

-2523 NILSNTN
+2523 NILINTN

-2543 GLTFAEAEQK
+2543 GLTFAEAEKK

-2661 AKDSSGNPI
+2661 VKDSSGNPI
-2670 DRLYDATIPTNIDN
+2670 DRLYDATTPTNIDN

-2778 EPKTKLVK
+2778 DPKTKLVK
-2786 LSFADQEANA
+2786 LSFADQEANS

-2853 QMMAWDKDHAF
+2853 QMLAWDEDHAF
-2864 VKSIKDP
+2864 VKTIIDP
-2871 NKRALFEGTGTK
+2871 KKQALFDGTGTK

-2911 AQDLANNKLADFM
+2911 AQDLANNKLADFA

-3068 IQTNNENDS
+3068 IQTNDENDS

-3140 STGCNEYFRYPVEY
+3140 SVGCNEYFRYPVEY

-3167 VQIALGNWSVEQAGS
+3167 VQMALGNWSAEQAGS

-3252 KKTTDS
+3252 KKITDS

-3291 AARDIL
+3291 AVRDIF
-3297 TWAIENDPK
+3297 TWAVENDPK

-3328 VVYTMVQNR
+3328 VAYTMVQNR

>member
-1 MGAFDFKGITDVDYS
+1 MGAFDFKGITDVNYS

-37 AQTQRPTL
+37 AQTQRPVL
-45 AKEDLDAMA
+45 AKEDLNSLA
-54 DEDLFARYG
+54 DEDLFAHYG
-63 VNGRI
+63 VSGRI
-68 SYSDLNKAMRDDN
+68 SYSDLNAAMRNDK

-94 FNARQKDLD
+94 FNARQKEID

-109 REELQAKFDAL
+109 RKKLQAKLDEV
-120 KAKPTTLKEHSHT
+120 KAKPSTFKEFSHLGNMAERFGSGIDSTQSGAAMTLSNVLSHADKTDTELDNELKKEH
-133 GVMAESVS
+133 
-141 KGIDGMQG
+141 
-149 GASMIAAQALSHL
+149 
-162 DKSDAEIDAEIAK
+162 
-175 EQPEKF
+175 PEKF

-189 KYDKIKQELAI
+189 KYDKIAQSIVADPANINLA
-200 QTMDDPTLLYS
+200 MS
-211 SDDNT
+211 GN
-216 LDKMVRKR
+216 LDAMVRKR

-237 ESHNSKRS
+237 ESHNAKRV
-245 GAMFSDDANGMTKY
+245 GVMFSDNANGLTKY
-259 FSKTGI
+259 FSRSGV
-265 KNMIAANAKSQYAGA
+265 KNLIAANQKSRYAGA
-280 EERKQA
+280 AERKQA
-286 ILQAGEEAD
+286 IIQAGENAD
-295 GVFSSAWETAKAAV
+295 GVFSSAWETVKAAAL
-309 FDPGTAISVGL
+309 DPFVAVGVGL
-320 ESTGTNLVPQLAGIA
+320 ESTGSQLIPQLTGLAVMA
-335 AGVATRSPMVYQFV
+335 ATRSPMAYQFV
-349 SSLGGFPAE
+349 ASLGGFPAE
-358 VQGAVAEKMS
+358 VQGAIAEKMA
-368 EFAIKKYNRDLSE
+368 ELAQEKYKRDLSE
-381 LNDDE
+381 LNEDE
-386 LLNLIKENKAE
+386 LLTLVRENKAE
-397 FSKAMDKGAISA
+397 FSKAMDDGLISA
-409 AATMFTE
+409 AATMVTE
-416 TPVAKGVGLV
+416 TPVAKGVGIV
-426 GAGFRKLATNPATKS
+426 ASKFRKLATNPATKS
-441 AVMRGF
+441 AVLKGF
-447 GITGEAVTKFTGE
+447 GIVGEAATKFTGD

-474 TGEQWDKGVGQSF
+474 TGEPWDKGVGQSF
-487 VLALASLENVPN
+487 VLALTSLEQAPN
-499 TVAIGKDI
+499 IYAISKDV
-507 KNILAEDAKS
+507 KNILGEQATE
-517 QPTPQGEQPQTE
+517 QPTAPTEQGATPTEQPTEQT
-529 TQSEQTP
+529 TEQTP
-536 TQDQGPTEI
+536 TQTET
-545 KSEGIDPRYKRAGDV
+545 EGVDPRYKRAGDV
-560 LGFLERNRNGD
+560 LGFLERNRNGE
-571 YVNESGNP
+571 YVNESGDP
-579 VSLLDRQG
+579 VALLDPQG

-594 NYVGEM
+594 NYIGEM
-600 KTLGTELGFDM
+600 TSLGTELGFDM
-611 ETEEGRRAFADEVRK
+611 ETKEGRRAFADEVRK
-626 QNAVSPVIS
+626 RNAVSPVIS
-635 IDEGVDS
+635 IDEGTDS
-642 NALFQEFTRLEQQKQ
+642 NTLFQEFTDLEQQKQ
-657 DPQSDKEAIEARQ
+657 DPKSNKEAIEARQ
-670 REIQSMFDQ
+670 NEIRSLFDV
-679 ENVTSDGEIITTNSF
+679 ENVTADGEIITTNSF
-694 DTEYQNWTL
+694 DTDYQNWTL

-716 NGSQNAD
+716 NGSQDAN
-723 GQTIQQGTD
+723 GQTTQQGAD
-732 VANNIGTQSS
+732 VANSSGTQSG
-742 GETSEPVQTAQT
+742 GETSEPIPPTQT
-754 ETATT
+754 ETTTT

-764 YEGATA
+764 NERATA
-770 DLTQQPNNN
+770 DLTPQPNNN
-779 PTTSST
+779 PTTRSA

-808 GGEQDREP
+808 GSEQNREP
-816 TQTAQSGSTDSGV
+816 TQTAQSGSTDIGV

-835 GSVGETLDLGTNTP
+835 DSVGETLDLGTN
-849 NVAMLSDN
+849 A
-857 RLRDNI
+857 
-863 RTLAAKVRNPK
+863 PK
-874 SYANSGG
+874 QA
-881 YRSEELAQ
+881 
-889 DRTRLKALLDESANR
+889 TKTTDEPTS
-904 MGVES
+904 
-909 KADDIL
+909 
-915 KRIAK
+915 
-920 VTKYEDTK
+920 VTK
-928 GVFGTGVRAEQ
+928 
-939 AQALFAKIDDIT
+939 
-951 ATVQRGYSKTAD
+951 
-963 ALAAVREKLRGLLDD
+963 
-978 IYTYIATFPGRVRK
+978 P
-992 TVSDARN
+992 
-999 SFAEKRKARAEAKDK
+999 
-1014 AKRTEQLA
+1014 
-1022 NDLLDSIVAGAEDLQ
+1022 VA
-1037 PKAGDS
+1037 
-1043 IVKYSKWKK
+1043 
-1052 TMESNLAKVRS
+1052 
-1063 LIQQSLNL
+1063 
-1071 DEDNNAKPSEKGES
+1071 
-1085 IDDLL
+1085 
-1090 RPFQRDTRKD
+1090 
-1100 NTGVLVTDDKE
+1100 
-1111 TSKTTNEPTN
+1111 
-1121 VTPPVE
+1121 
-1127 PTTDSQPSK
+1127 PTTDSTTGKS
-1136 PESVGGNTASEPSD
+1136 ESVGNNRTSEPSD
-1150 VPPQEPVTNAQGATT
+1150 VQLQESVRDQQGTATA
-1165 SSTSDTPVQTGQTE
+1165 STSDTPAQTGQTKQTSIDTDTLAQTKSEQPRTEQTETE
-1179 PVSTNTDTVESGLRT
+1179 PVSATTDTVERGLRT
-1194 TFKSEEDFKTYV
+1194 TFNSEEDFKNYV

-1222 IRGLVNDRKISF
+1222 IRGLVDDRKINF
-1234 RKQRIAEKRAEK
+1234 KKQPIAEKRAEK
-1246 LHTWLM
+1246 LFSWLM
-1252 REALPHKENATN
+1252 KEALPHKENATN
-1264 EGRKKQ
+1264 YANKQ
-1270 ANEETAKTVEDRV
+1270 QEKAESSAKAKQMIEDRV
-1283 QQRAEVPYLMRKKEF
+1283 QQLADAPYKNREIDFK
-1298 EAFMGSGD
+1298 AFMRNGNIEL
-1306 SRVLSVAIRRENNA
+1306 LSAAIRRGKGE
-1320 EQITEYAK
+1320 TPSFAK
-1328 RFYDSLSGDD
+1328 RFYDTLSGDD
-1338 KVKFATGFIEAVD
+1338 KVKFADGFIKAF
-1351 NTGYSQKTKREIGS
+1351 NRTGYSEKMKQRVRDLFADVSDKQQKETT
-1365 LFDKVSV
+1365 
-1372 EVLSPHLMRSLG
+1372 PT
-1384 KELSFKIE
+1384 
-1392 FGDEELSYVRW
+1392 EE
-1403 RDGIDRLIAKYND
+1403 N
-1416 RLTAKDLD
+1416 
-1424 LIEAY
+1424 
-1429 TKEFVERVVN
+1429 N
-1439 AESRYDVDSDAKD
+1439 AR
-1452 LMSSLARERKR
+1452 
-1463 LEQKDDIITKYEF
+1463 T
-1476 GLKRKNKN
+1476 
-1484 SVTFSQHKDGSVTA
+1484 
-1498 SISNDGIYTKTL
+1498 
-1510 VDMQTAKDWVNQTLI
+1510 
-1525 GSDNK
+1525 
-1530 HWNGKTRKLVSG
+1530 
-1542 EGVFGE
+1542 
-1548 SSTQA
+1548 
-1553 TAAKIT
+1553 
-1559 KEPKNSN
+1559 N
-1566 RIPAIEKENRIN
+1566 RIPAIEKENRLN

-1591 SEKDTMVDRI
+1591 SEKDVMVDRI
-1601 RNAGKVTIHGI
+1601 RNAGKVSIHDV
-1612 EVSGNM
+1612 EVDGNM
-1618 AKLAVAHDLL
+1618 AKLAVAHKLL

-1649 QSATTL
+1649 QSANTL

-1675 AVAEK
+1675 AVADK
-1680 IARVGDTVKF
+1680 VARAGELVKF

-1713 DAVTVALAQQPQGS
+1713 DAVTVALAQQPKGTTEM
-1727 VEITSS
+1727 VSS
-1733 MVRQVL
+1733 TVKQVL
-1739 KSLDVTTE
+1739 KGVSTDDKV
-1747 EKTAMFEAVENYVGE
+1747 AMFGAVEQYVGD
-1762 NQIEGELD
+1762 NNLGELD
-1770 GSTTK
+1770 GNTTA

-1782 WASTDKGF
+1782 WGSTDKGF
-1790 MDWVKDEFPALQRI
+1790 MEWVKEKSDTLHTLFKKLQ
-1804 FIHLKR
+1804 K
-1810 AITSVIAIVAV
+1810 AISAVVAIVAV
-1821 GSMTIPNDAMA
+1821 GAMTIPNDAMA

-1892 QNALFGKAKGNSA
+1892 QNALFGKSKGNSA

-1924 LTKADQK
+1924 LTKADQE

-1944 TGRAVTSEN
+1944 TGRAITAED

-2067 LKKAL
+2067 LKKSL

-2122 DGLSANDRL
+2122 DDLSANDRL

-2153 RVVSDMG
+2153 RVVSDMS

-2232 YDRIKTI
+2232 YDRIKAI

-2289 SQSALFSANGIS
+2289 SRSALFSANGIS

-2326 RVGTTPDRDSTKSMK
+2326 RVGTTPDRDTTKSMK
-2341 AKRTKMNI
+2341 AKRTKMNV

-2412 KDVFKSMFDRKQVD
+2412 KDIFRSRFDRKQVD

-2431 VTTALHAITGGNEN
+2431 VTTALHAITDGNKT

-2484 NAQFNGVQVPSYTV
+2484 NAQFNGIQVPSYTT

-2543 GLTFAEAEQK
+2543 GLTFAEAEKK
-2553 LKDFHKQGLL
+2553 LKEFHKQGLL

-2586 VPQVVKV
+2586 IPQVVKV

-2778 EPKTKLVK
+2778 DPKTKLVK

-2806 DDSDAW
+2806 EDSDAW
-2812 FFFRAV
+2812 FLFRAFTYLLKT
-2818 AHIVKSWV
+2818 ATKFGA
-2826 KLNSMSLTQTAGFAV
+2826 MSLTQSAGFAV

-2853 QMMAWDKDHAF
+2853 QLMAWDKDHAF

-2871 NKRALFEGTGTK
+2871 KKRALFDGIGIK
-2883 LHAMAQLNKI
+2883 LHLMAQMNKI
-2893 DVRGLP
+2893 DPRGLP

-2911 AQDLANNKLADFM
+2911 AQTLTSEVFADGANWLSSKSSFFD
-2924 KFAIN
+2924 K
-2929 KLPSLGAEKM
+2929 SLKALKKGATTLLVDKM
-2939 VQEEYAKLVEMYER
+2939 TQEEYAKLVEMYER
-2953 GGISSRVEELLAD
+2953 GGISSRVEELMRQTQA
-2966 TSNKKLRYGFGKT
+2966 KKFRYGFGKT
-2979 PAKVVD
+2979 LPKVVD
-2985 GFFAMLETATTM
+2985 GFYGMLETATTI
-2997 TMAQELVSSLVM
+2997 TMSQELVSSLIM

-3068 IQTNNENDS
+3068 IQTNDENDS
-3077 VFGIKGVKWSKPALW
+3077 VFGIKGIKWSKQGLY
-3092 RTARNVGMSI
+3092 RTIRNVTMSI
-3102 AMHSF
+3102 ALHSF
-3107 ARLVAANICPDKDG
+3107 ARLVAAHICPDENG

-3154 GVGMVENAAGVSL
+3154 GVGMVENAIGVGI
-3167 VQIALGNWSVEQAGS
+3167 VQVALGNWSAGQAGS
-3182 FIIDAF
+3182 FIMDAL
-3188 KDNASPIGLAMGD
+3188 KDNASPIGLALGESD
-3201 SDNAFGKV
+3201 SAFGKV
-3209 AFLLYPFIPDPLK
+3209 AFLLYSFTPEPLR

-3230 VDQFGNKL
+3230 VDQFGNNL
-3238 NANFVNEAYRPGSG
+3238 NSSYVNDKYRPAFG
-3252 KKTTDS
+3252 KKTTDPV
-3258 AWHKMAEDLY
+3258 WHRMAEELY

-3277 PEEMRVLVT
+3277 PEEVRVLTV
-3286 GGFRG
+3286 GWFRG
-3291 AARDIL
+3291 AVRDIL
-3297 TWAIENDPK
+3297 TSAIEDDPK
-3306 KSVWKSLLGV
+3306 KTVWGALV
-3316 GSVYREP
+3316 GAGNVYREP

-3328 VVYTMVQNR
+3328 VAYTMVQNR
-3337 LDKRYNDLVLIY
+3337 LNKRYNDLVLIY

>member
-63 VNGRI
+63 VSGRI

-120 KAKPTTLKEHSHT
+120 KAKPTTLKEHSYT

-200 QTMDDPTLLYS
+200 QTMNDPTLLYS
-211 SDDNT
+211 SEDNT

-237 ESHNSKRS
+237 ESHNSKRT

-259 FSKTGI
+259 FSKSGI

-368 EFAIKKYNRDLSE
+368 EFAHKKYNRDLSE

-507 KNILAEDAKS
+507 KNILGEQTHE
-517 QPTPQGEQPQTE
+517 QPTASTAQGATSTEQTTAQAEQGATPTEQATAQAEQP
-529 TQSEQTP
+529 SEQTP
-536 TQDQGPTEI
+536 VPTEI
-545 KSEGIDPRYKRAGDV
+545 KAEAIDPRYKRAGDV
-560 LGFLERNRNGD
+560 LGFLERNRNGE
-571 YVNESGNP
+571 YVNESGDP
-579 VSLLDRQG
+579 VALLDPQG
-587 AIQQQMD
+587 AIQQQTT
-594 NYVGEM
+594 NYIGEM
-600 KTLGTELGFDM
+600 TSLGTELGFDM

-626 QNAVSPVIS
+626 RNAVSPVIS
-635 IDEGVDS
+635 IDEGTDS
-642 NALFQEFTRLEQQKQ
+642 NALFQEFTNLEQQKQ
-657 DPQSDKEAIEARQ
+657 DPQSNKEAIEARQ
-670 REIQSMFDQ
+670 NEIRALFDV
-679 ENVTSDGEIITTNSF
+679 ENVTADGEIITTNSF
-694 DTEYQNWTL
+694 DTYYQNWTL

-716 NGSQNAD
+716 NGSQDAN
-723 GQTIQQGTD
+723 GQTTQQRAD
-732 VANNIGTQSS
+732 VTNSSGTQSS
-742 GETSEPVQTAQT
+742 GETSEPVPPTQT
-754 ETATT
+754 ETTTT

-764 YEGATA
+764 DTGTTA

-785 VGLDGRTDQANGQR
+785 VGLDGRTDQTNGQR

-808 GGEQDREP
+808 GSEQNREP

-829 QQRTQS
+829 QQRSQS
-835 GSVGETLDLGTNTP
+835 DSVGETLDLGTNTP

-881 YRSEELAQ
+881 YHSEELAQ
-889 DRTRLKALLDESANR
+889 DRTRLKALLAESANR

-920 VTKYEDTK
+920 VTRYEDTK
-928 GVFGTGVRAEQ
+928 GVSDTGTRAEQ
-939 AQALFAKIDDIT
+939 AQALFSKIDDIT
-951 ATVQRGYSKTAD
+951 ATVQRGYAKTSD

-978 IYTYIATFPGRVRK
+978 IYIYIATFPGRVRK

-999 SFAEKRKARAEAKDK
+999 SFAEKRKAKDK

-1052 TMESNLAKVRS
+1052 TMERNLAKVRS

-1071 DEDNNAKPSEKGES
+1071 DEDNNPKPLEKDET

-1090 RPFQRDTRKD
+1090 NTFSRDTRKD
-1100 NTGVLVTDDKE
+1100 NTGTLVTDGVLNPPKQS
-1111 TSKTTNEPTN
+1111 TKTTDEPTS
-1121 VTPPVE
+1121 VTKPVA
-1127 PTTDSQPSK
+1127 PTTDSTTGKS
-1136 PESVGGNTASEPSD
+1136 ESVGNNRTSEPSD
-1150 VPPQEPVTNAQGATT
+1150 VQPQEPVTNSQGATT
-1165 SSTSDTPVQTGQTE
+1165 SSTSDTSAQTGQAE
-1179 PVSTNTDTVESGLRT
+1179 PVSATTDTVESGLRT
-1194 TFKSEEDFKTYV
+1194 TFKSEEDFKNYV

-1222 IRGLVNDRKISF
+1222 IRGLVSDRKINF

-1252 REALPHKENATN
+1252 RDALPHKENSTN
-1264 EGRKKQ
+1264 EARKKQ
-1270 ANEETAKTVEDRV
+1270 ANEETAKAVEDRV
-1283 QQRAEVPYLMRKKEF
+1283 QQRSEVPYLMRKKEF

-1320 EQITEYAK
+1320 EQISEYAK

-1338 KVKFATGFIEAVD
+1338 KVKFATGFVEAVD
-1351 NTGYSQKTKREIGS
+1351 NTGYSQKTKQN
-1365 LFDKVSV
+1365 
-1372 EVLSPHLMRSLG
+1372 MRSAVG
-1384 KELSFKIE
+1384 
-1392 FGDEELSYVRW
+1392 
-1403 RDGIDRLIAKYND
+1403 
-1416 RLTAKDLD
+1416 
-1424 LIEAY
+1424 
-1429 TKEFVERVVN
+1429 VN
-1439 AESRYDVDSDAKD
+1439 TEK
-1452 LMSSLARERKR
+1452 
-1463 LEQKDDIITKYEF
+1463 
-1476 GLKRKNKN
+1476 
-1484 SVTFSQHKDGSVTA
+1484 
-1498 SISNDGIYTKTL
+1498 
-1510 VDMQTAKDWVNQTLI
+1510 QTDK
-1525 GSDNK
+1525 S
-1530 HWNGKTRKLVSG
+1530 
-1542 EGVFGE
+1542 
-1548 SSTQA
+1548 
-1553 TAAKIT
+1553 
-1559 KEPKNSN
+1559 EPSKSN

-1601 RNAGKVTIHGI
+1601 RNAGKATIHGV

-1618 AKLAVAHDLL
+1618 AKLVVAHKLL

-1649 QSATTL
+1649 QSANTL

-1700 AEYKRLEESTSVE
+1700 AEYKRLEESTSTD
-1713 DAVTVALAQQPQGS
+1713 DAVTVALAQQPKGTT
-1727 VEITSS
+1727 EIVSTT
-1733 MVRQVL
+1733 VKQVL
-1739 KSLDVTTE
+1739 RAKKVTNAQKVE
-1747 EKTAMFEAVENYVGE
+1747 MFDAVERYAEE
-1762 NQIEGELD
+1762 NNIDGVD
-1770 GSTTK
+1770 GSTADA
-1775 GMNEAIA
+1775 MHEALA
-1782 WASTDKGF
+1782 WASGDNGF
-1790 MDWVKDEFPALQRI
+1790 MDWVKKQSESLHSLFKKLQ
-1804 FIHLKR
+1804 K
-1810 AITSVIAIVAV
+1810 AISAVVAIVAV
-1821 GSMTIPNDAMA
+1821 GSMTIPTDAMA
-1832 QQGFSTYTQ
+1832 QQGFAQYTQ
-1841 GQQISG
+1841 GPQISG
-1847 VSKDASNTINW
+1847 VSQDASNTINW

-1892 QNALFGKAKGNSA
+1892 QNALFGKGKGNSA
-1905 TTGNTPS
+1905 ITGNTPS

-1931 AFGDSVLDLADPQ
+1931 AFGDSVLDLADPH
-1944 TGRAVTSEN
+1944 TGRAITAED

-2031 PTSDWSK
+2031 QTSDWSK

-2142 GLDVKYGNDLG
+2142 GLDVKYGQDLD

-2160 TNSFIDN
+2160 TNPFIDN
-2167 LAEAIMADRATNSL
+2167 LAEAIMADRAMNSL
-2181 ASIDKD
+2181 ASIDKN

-2215 SVPMALR
+2215 NVPMALR

-2232 YDRIKTI
+2232 LDRIKSL

-2244 GKPTVTNKQVEAL
+2244 GKPTVTAKQVEAL

-2543 GLTFAEAEQK
+2543 GLTFAEAEKK
-2553 LKDFHKQGLL
+2553 LKEFHKQGLL

-2586 VPQVVKV
+2586 IPQVVKV

-2778 EPKTKLVK
+2778 DPKTKLVK
-2786 LSFADQEANA
+2786 LSFADQEANS

-2826 KLNSMSLTQTAGFAV
+2826 KFNSMSLTQTAGFAV

-2871 NKRALFEGTGTK
+2871 KKQALFNGIGTK

-2911 AQDLANNKLADFM
+2911 AQTLTSNTWVDGVKWAENKSTFFKKSMDALRASASKLAAD
-2924 KFAIN
+2924 
-2929 KLPSLGAEKM
+2929 KM
-2939 VQEEYAKLVEMYER
+2939 TQEEYAKLVEMYER
-2953 GGISSRVEELLAD
+2953 GGISSRVEELLHQ
-2966 TSNKKLRYGFGKT
+2966 TQSKKLRYGFGKAPT
-2979 PAKVVD
+2979 YVID
-2985 GFFAMLETATTM
+2985 GFFSMLETATTI

-3077 VFGIKGVKWSKPALW
+3077 VFGVKGVKWSKQALF
-3092 RTARNVGMSI
+3092 RTGRNIAMSI
-3102 AMHSF
+3102 AMHTF

-3140 STGCNEYFRYPVEY
+3140 SRGCNEYFRYPVEY

-3167 VQIALGNWSVEQAGS
+3167 VQMALGNWSADQAGY

-3230 VDQFGNKL
+3230 VDQFGNDL
-3238 NANFVNEAYRPGSG
+3238 NAKFVNEAYRPGSG

-3297 TWAIENDPK
+3297 TWAIESDPK

-3328 VVYTMVQNR
+3328 VAYTMVQNR

>member
-1 MGAFDFKGITDVDYS
+1 MGAFDFKGITDVNYS

-63 VNGRI
+63 VSGRI

-86 QYAVQQAW
+86 QYVVQQAW

-109 REELQAKFDAL
+109 RDELQKKFDAL
-120 KAKPTTLKEHSHT
+120 KAKPTTRKEHSHT
-133 GVMAESVS
+133 GVIAESVS
-141 KGIDGMQG
+141 KGIDRMQG

-200 QTMDDPTLLYS
+200 QTMNDPTLLYS
-211 SDDNT
+211 SEDNT

-237 ESHNSKRS
+237 ESHNSKRT

-259 FSKTGI
+259 FSKSGI
-265 KNMIAANAKSQYAGA
+265 KNMIAVNAKSQYAGA

-309 FDPGTAISVGL
+309 FDLGTAFSVGL

-335 AGVATRSPMVYQFV
+335 AGAITRSPMVYQFV

-358 VQGAVAEKMS
+358 VQGAVAEKMA
-368 EFAIKKYNRDLSE
+368 EFAHKKYKRDLSE

-386 LLNLIKENKAE
+386 LLTLIQENKAE

-416 TPVAKGVGLV
+416 TPVAKGVGMV
-426 GAGFRKLATNPATKS
+426 ASGFRKLATNPATKS

-487 VLALASLENVPN
+487 VLALTSLENVPN

-529 TQSEQTP
+529 TPSEQTP
-536 TQDQGPTEI
+536 TQEQGPAEI
-545 KSEGIDPRYKRAGDV
+545 KADGIDPRYKRAGDV

-579 VSLLDRQG
+579 VALTDEQG
-587 AIQQQMD
+587 AIQQQMSG
-594 NYVGEM
+594 YLGEM
-600 KTLGTELGFDM
+600 TSLGTELGFDM

-626 QNAVSPVIS
+626 RNAVSPVIS
-635 IDEGVDS
+635 IDEGTDS
-642 NALFQEFTRLEQQKQ
+642 NTLFQEFTNLEQQKQ
-657 DPQSDKEAIEARQ
+657 DPQSNKEAIEARQ
-670 REIQSMFDQ
+670 NEIRALFDV
-679 ENVTSDGEIITTNSF
+679 ENVTADGEIITTNSF
-694 DTEYQNWTL
+694 DTDYQNWTL

-716 NGSQNAD
+716 NGSQDAN
-723 GQTIQQGTD
+723 GQTTQQGAD
-732 VANNIGTQSS
+732 VANSGGTQSS
-742 GETSEPVQTAQT
+742 SETSEPIPPTQT
-754 ETATT
+754 ETTTT

-764 YEGATA
+764 NTGTTA

-779 PTTSST
+779 PTTSGT

-808 GGEQDREP
+808 GGEQNREP
-816 TQTAQSGSTDSGV
+816 TQTTQSGSTDSGV

-835 GSVGETLDLGTNTP
+835 DSVGETLTSTP
-849 NVAMLSDN
+849 VVNNVTVH
-857 RLRDNI
+857 RGGPVEGRG
-863 RTLAAKVRNPK
+863 LAWFSSNEYVAKT
-874 SYANSGG
+874 YANDGVTSTAQVTMQNPRVIDAEGKTF
-881 YRSEELAQ
+881 SQIKPELTY
-889 DRTRLKALLDESANR
+889 TR
-904 MGVES
+904 
-909 KADDIL
+909 ADVKQQYPAIY
-915 KRIAK
+915 KK
-920 VTKYEDTK
+920 V
-928 GVFGTGVRAEQ
+928 
-939 AQALFAKIDDIT
+939 IT
-951 ATVQRGYSKTAD
+951 AMYGENANKIAGVNLGKKPDQVVFDTLVHN
-963 ALAAVREKLRGLLDD
+963 ALVENGVISGEKMDGVVMKNIIDPSNRNVLNVVKQYGLKNSDLIGDN
-978 IYTYIATFPGRVRK
+978 YITLNNV
-992 TVSDARN
+992 
-999 SFAEKRKARAEAKDK
+999 
-1014 AKRTEQLA
+1014 
-1022 NDLLDSIVAGAEDLQ
+1022 DL
-1037 PKAGDS
+1037 
-1043 IVKYSKWKK
+1043 
-1052 TMESNLAKVRS
+1052 KV
-1063 LIQQSLNL
+1063 N
-1071 DEDNNAKPSEKGES
+1071 
-1085 IDDLL
+1085 
-1090 RPFQRDTRKD
+1090 
-1100 NTGVLVTDDKE
+1100 
-1111 TSKTTNEPTN
+1111 
-1121 VTPPVE
+1121 E

-1136 PESVGGNTASEPSD
+1136 PESVGRNTASEPSN
-1150 VPPQEPVTNAQGATT
+1150 VQPQEPVENSQGATA
-1165 SSTSDTPVQTGQTE
+1165 SSTSDTPTQTGQAE
-1179 PVSTNTDTVESGLRT
+1179 PVSATTDTVESGLRT
-1194 TFKSEEDFKTYV
+1194 TFNSEEDFKNYV

-1222 IRGLVNDRKISF
+1222 IRGLVNDRKINF
-1234 RKQRIAEKRAEK
+1234 KKQRIAEKRADK

-1264 EGRKKQ
+1264 ETRKAQ
-1270 ANEETAKTVEDRV
+1270 ANAETAKTVEERI
-1283 QQRAEVPYLMRKKEF
+1283 QQRAEVPYLVREQEF
-1298 EAFMGSGD
+1298 KAFMGSGD
-1306 SRVLSVAIRRENNA
+1306 SRVLSVAIRRENDA
-1320 EQITEYAK
+1320 KQITEYAK
-1328 RFYDSLSGDD
+1328 RFYGSLSGDD

-1351 NTGYSQKTKREIGS
+1351 NTGYSRKTKREMGS
-1365 LFDKVSV
+1365 SFDKVSV

-1384 KELSFKIE
+1384 SELSFKVE
-1392 FGDEELSYVRW
+1392 VGDEELGYVRW
-1403 RDGIDRLIAKYND
+1403 RDGLDRLIAKYND
-1416 RLTAKDLD
+1416 KLTVKDLD
-1424 LIEAY
+1424 LIEDY
-1429 TKEFVERVVN
+1429 TKEFVTRAANYEH
-1439 AESRYDVDSDAKD
+1439 RYDVDSDAKD
-1452 LMSSLARERKR
+1452 LMQSLERERNR
-1463 LEQKDDIITKYEF
+1463 LNKKDDVETKYEF

-1484 SVTFSQHKDGSVTA
+1484 SVTFTQHKDGSVTA

-1510 VDMQTAKDWVNQTLI
+1510 VDMPTAKAWVDQTLI

-1548 SSTQA
+1548 NSTQPTVA
-1553 TAAKIT
+1553 NTSNET
-1559 KEPKNSN
+1559 KKST
-1566 RIPAIEKENRIN
+1566 RIPAIDKENRLN
-1578 RTIDQAVQSSVEP
+1578 RTIDQAVHSSVEL
-1591 SEKDTMVDRI
+1591 SEKDVMVDRI
-1601 RNAGKVTIHGI
+1601 RNAGKVTIHGV
-1612 EVSGNM
+1612 EVDGNM
-1618 AKLAVAHDLL
+1618 AKLAVAHQML
-1628 NDDKSNFKEVFEAF
+1628 NDDKSNFKEVFDAF

-1649 QSATTL
+1649 QSANTL

-1675 AVAEK
+1675 AVADK
-1680 IARVGDTVKF
+1680 IARPGDLVKF

-1700 AEYKRLEESTSVE
+1700 AEYKRLEESTNTE
-1713 DAVTVALAQQPQGS
+1713 DIVTVALAQQPKGTT
-1727 VEITSS
+1727 E
-1733 MVRQVL
+1733 MVSTTVKQVL
-1739 KSLDVTTE
+1739 RANKVTNAQKVE
-1747 EKTAMFEAVENYVGE
+1747 MFEAVENYAEE
-1762 NQIEGELD
+1762 NNIDGVD
-1770 GSTTK
+1770 GSTADA
-1775 GMNEAIA
+1775 MHEAIA
-1782 WASTDKGF
+1782 WASGESGF
-1790 MDWVKDEFPALQRI
+1790 MNWVKDKSASLHSIFLKLQ
-1804 FIHLKR
+1804 K
-1810 AITSVIAIVAV
+1810 AISAVVAIVSV
-1821 GSMTIPNDAMA
+1821 GAMTIPTDAMA
-1832 QQGFSTYTQ
+1832 QQGFAQYTQ

-1847 VSKDASNTINW
+1847 VSQDASNTINW

-1892 QNALFGKAKGNSA
+1892 QNALFGKGKGNSA
-1905 TTGNTPS
+1905 VTGNTPS

-1931 AFGDSVLDLADPQ
+1931 AFGDSVLDLADPH
-1944 TGRAVTSEN
+1944 TGRAITAED

-1968 HKALSTATE
+1968 HTALNTATA

-1995 TAVDNLDGAMV
+1995 TAVDGLDGAMV

-2020 RSQPT
+2020 RSQT
-2025 KVSNSS
+2025 KSVSNSS

-2061 DKLQAT
+2061 DKLQRV
-2067 LKKAL
+2067 LEKSL
-2072 GDFAD
+2072 GEFAD
-2077 NVTLI
+2077 KVTLI
-2082 SSDEFANHAGFEK
+2082 SADEFENHKGFEK

-2107 NTKQVAIVVDNIEAQ
+2107 NTKQVAIVVDNIQEQ

-2142 GLDVKYGNDLG
+2142 GLDVKYGQDLD
-2153 RVVSDMG
+2153 RIVSDMG
-2160 TNSFIDN
+2160 TNPFIDN
-2167 LAEAIMADRATNSL
+2167 LAEAIMADRAMNSL
-2181 ASIDKD
+2181 ASIDKN

-2215 SVPMALR
+2215 NVPMALR
-2222 DDILGTLGKF
+2222 DDVLGTLGKF
-2232 YDRIKTI
+2232 LDRIKSL

-2244 GKPTVTNKQVEAL
+2244 GKPTVTAKQVEAL

-2269 ADKAMMKSILDDFQ
+2269 ADKEMVKSMLDDFQ

-2326 RVGTTPDRDSTKSMK
+2326 RVGTTPDRDTTKSMK
-2341 AKRTKMNI
+2341 AKRTKMNV

-2412 KDVFKSMFDRKQVD
+2412 KDIFKSRFDRKQVD

-2431 VTTALHAITGGNEN
+2431 VTTALHAITEGNETI
-2445 VRKNIEEIIFG
+2445 RKNIEETIFG
-2456 KDVTLADG
+2456 KDITLADG
-2464 STLHVDG
+2464 TVIHIDG
-2471 LLDKVNQHQQYIA
+2471 LLDKVNKHKQYIA
-2484 NAQFNGVQVPSYTV
+2484 NAQFNGVQVPSYTT
-2498 KQFEHYQTQL
+2498 KQFQRYQTQL

-2523 NILSNTN
+2523 NFLSNTN

-2543 GLTFAEAEQK
+2543 GYTFAEAEQK
-2553 LKDFHKQGLL
+2553 LKDLHKQGLL
-2563 DNDVTDGLTKREY
+2563 DNDVTDGLVKREY

-2586 VPQVVKV
+2586 LPQVVKV

-2607 KGRIMPLVDAYVDLS
+2607 KGRIMPLVDAYVNLS

-2650 MGKVD
+2650 MGKVE

-2670 DRLYDATIPTNIDN
+2670 DRLYDATVATNIDN

-2718 TAQQSASKDIA
+2718 TAQQAASKDIA
-2729 VAMNK
+2729 VAMDK
-2734 LHESRPDLVKR
+2734 LHGSRPDLVKR

-2778 EPKTKLVK
+2778 NPKTKLVK

-2818 AHIVKSWV
+2818 AHIVKAWT
-2826 KLNSMSLTQTAGFAV
+2826 KFNSMSLTQTFGFAV

-2864 VKSIKDP
+2864 VKTIKDP
-2871 NKRALFEGTGTK
+2871 KKQDLFDGTGTK

-2911 AQDLANNKLADFM
+2911 AQTLTSEVFVDGANWLSSKSSFFD
-2924 KFAIN
+2924 K
-2929 KLPSLGAEKM
+2929 SLKALKKGATTLFVDKM
-2939 VQEEYAKLVEMYER
+2939 TQEEYDKLVEMYER
-2953 GGISSRVEELLAD
+2953 GGISSRVEELMHQ
-2966 TSNKKLRYGFGKT
+2966 TQSKKLRYGFGKT
-2979 PAKVVD
+2979 LPKVVD
-2985 GFFAMLETATTM
+2985 GFYGMLETATTM

-3068 IQTNNENDS
+3068 IQTNDENDS

-3154 GVGMVENAAGVSL
+3154 GVGMVENAMGVGI
-3167 VQIALGNWSVEQAGS
+3167 VQVALGNWSVEQAGN

-3201 SDNAFGKV
+3201 SDSPFGKV
-3209 AFLLYPFIPDPLK
+3209 AFLLYPFVPDPLK

-3230 VDQFGNKL
+3230 VDQFGNEL
-3238 NANFVNEAYRPGSG
+3238 NANFVNEKYRPGSG

-3268 GSGMLGNLT
+3268 GSGMFGNLT
-3277 PEEMRVLVT
+3277 PEEVRVLVT
-3286 GGFRG
+3286 GGYRG
-3291 AARDIL
+3291 VTRDIL
-3297 TWAIENDPK
+3297 TWAVENDPK
-3306 KSVWKSLLGV
+3306 KTVWKSLV
-3316 GSVYREP
+3316 GASSVYREE

-3328 VVYTMVQNR
+3328 VAYTMVQNR
-3337 LDKRYNDLVLIY
+3337 LDKRYRDLVLYY
-3349 NQAKGRDK
+3349 NEAKGRDK
-3357 VLPSKSWVEKN
+3357 VLPSKSWLSKN

-3375 EQRSLDLISQYF
+3375 EQKALDLISQYF

-3396 QETRLKYNI
+3396 QETRFKYNV